1 MVRTQ
6 IQLTEAQARELRRLS
21 ETKGVSVASLIRE
34 LVDNTLMAPRE
45 ARFARAMA
53 AAGKFSSGER
63 NNVSEE
69 HDAAL
74 EHIYAT

>member
-6 IQLTEAQARELRRLS
+6 IQLTEAQARELRRIS
-21 ETKGVSVASLIRE
+21 ETKGVSIASLIRE
-34 LVDNTLMAPRE
+34 LVDTSLMAPRE

-53 AAGKFSSGER
+53 AAGRFSSGKG

-69 HDAAL
+69 HDAEL
-74 EHIYAT
+74 ERIYMT

>member
-6 IQLTEAQARELRRLS
+6 IQITEAQARELRRIS
-21 ETKGVSVASLIRE
+21 ETRGVSVASLIRE
-34 LVDNTLMAPRE
+34 MVDNSLMAPRE

-53 AAGKFSSGER
+53 AAGRFSSGEK

-69 HDAAL
+69 HDAEL
-74 EHIYAT
+74 ERIYMT